1 MCCTFFLGFLIVAS
15 RAASTTFP
23 VRTDVLHLYTFA
35 RLSHTLSILQI
46 AEHSCRECLSMVQHQ
61 QRPLDGIVSPQQE
74 KKIFVTNTFFIRL
87 IRRRLFT
94 NSALPTTKNKF
105 SKYVDR
111 SVNFSQNLPEITEKS
126 YKF

>member
-1 MCCTFFLGFLIVAS
+1 
-15 RAASTTFP
+15 
-23 VRTDVLHLYTFA
+23 
-35 RLSHTLSILQI
+35 
-46 AEHSCRECLSMVQHQ
+46 MVQHQ